1 MRRALR
7 RTGITPVSRGNR
19 LRFGVDL
26 LKFGFTVV
34 LGAVALYL
42 LFSAFVWWWN
52 QMRPLILGAVMLLM
66 VACGDSEPYIQDGM
80 PTQNEDGSWTPE
92 FTMVG
97 DRMGGIAGV
106 ARHEDVHGELEV
118 YPIPVY
124 SVDDHS
130 LQVGWARAAS
140 GSWVGRSPGA
150 GAATRSRRLGARTES
165 TWSLK

>member
-1 MRRALR
+1 
-7 RTGITPVSRGNR
+7 
-19 LRFGVDL
+19 
-26 LKFGFTVV
+26 
-34 LGAVALYL
+34 
-42 LFSAFVWWWN
+42 
-52 QMRPLILGAVMLLM
+52 MLLM